1 MEIKKIGIAGAGIM
15 GSSMGQIFALYG
27 YDVVLY
33 DLFEKALPTAKARI
47 SQALDAMLAKKEI
60 TAEQK
65 EQTMGRLA
73 FTSDMGGFRDCD
85 FLVECVV
92 EDMNVKHDFFKKLS
106 GIMREDAII
115 ATNTSGLS
123 ITKIAEAVKNPE
135 RFAGMHWFNPPHII
149 PLIEVIKGDR
159 TADTTADIIYD
170 ISLKIGKKPINVN
183 KDVPG
188 FIANRIQ
195 LAVMRECVHML
206 ENGIGTAEDIDKC
219 MKYALGF
226 RYACIGPFE
235 VVDFGGL
242 DTFYHVAD
250 YLWEDLS
257 DAKKPYG
264 LFKELVDGK
273 NLGVKTGKGFY
284 DYSGDKAKKALD
296 RRDRLFLT
304 LKEAKLEN

>member
-1 MEIKKIGIAGAGIM
+1 MDIKNIGIAGAGIM
-15 GSSMGQIFALYG
+15 GSSMGQIFASYG
-27 YDVVLY
+27 YKVVIY
-33 DLFEKALPTAKARI
+33 DLFEKALEPARQRI
-47 SQALDAMLAKKEI
+47 SQALDALVSKNEMM
-60 TAEQK
+60 AEQK
-65 EQTMGRLA
+65 KNTLSRIS
-73 FTSDMGGFRDCD
+73 FSSDMKSLKDCD

-92 EDMNVKHDFFKKLS
+92 EDMGIKHKFFEQLS
-106 GIMREDAII
+106 EIMREDAII
-115 ATNTSGLS
+115 ASNTSGLS
-123 ITKIAEAVKNPE
+123 ITKIAESVKNPA

-149 PLIEVIKGDR
+149 PLIEVIKGDK
-159 TADTTADIIYD
+159 TAQETADIIYD
-170 ISLKIGKKPINVN
+170 ISLKIGKKPIYVN

-195 LAVMRECVHML
+195 LAVMRECVYML

-264 LFKELVDGK
+264 LFKKLIEEK

-296 RRDRLFLT
+296 RRDKLFLT

>member
-1 MEIKKIGIAGAGIM
+1 MDIKNIGIAGAGIM
-15 GSSMGQIFALYG
+15 GSSMGQIFASYG
-27 YDVVLY
+27 YKVVIY
-33 DLFEKALPTAKARI
+33 DLFEKALEPARQRI
-47 SQALDAMLAKKEI
+47 SQALDALVSKNEM

-65 EQTMGRLA
+65 KNTLSRIS
-73 FTSDMGGFRDCD
+73 FSSDMKSLKDCD

-92 EDMNVKHDFFKKLS
+92 EDMGIKHKFFEQLS
-106 GIMREDAII
+106 EIMREDAII

-123 ITKIAEAVKNPE
+123 ITKIAESVKNPA

-149 PLIEVIKGDR
+149 PLIEVIKGDK
-159 TADTTADIIYD
+159 TAQETADIIYD
-170 ISLKIGKKPINVN
+170 ISLKIGKKPIYVN

-195 LAVMRECVHML
+195 LAVMRECVYML

-264 LFKELVDGK
+264 LFKKLIEEK

-296 RRDRLFLT
+296 RRDKLFLT

>member
-1 MEIKKIGIAGAGIM
+1 MDIKNIGIAGAGIM
-15 GSSMGQIFALYG
+15 GSSMGQIFASYG
-27 YDVVLY
+27 YKVVIY
-33 DLFEKALPTAKARI
+33 DLFEKALEPARQRI
-47 SQALDAMLAKKEI
+47 SQALDALVSKNEM

-65 EQTMGRLA
+65 KNTLSRIS
-73 FTSDMGGFRDCD
+73 FSSDMKSLKDCD

-92 EDMNVKHDFFKKLS
+92 EDMGIKHKFFEQLS
-106 GIMREDAII
+106 EIMREDAII
-115 ATNTSGLS
+115 ASNTSGLS
-123 ITKIAEAVKNPE
+123 ITKISESVKNPA

-149 PLIEVIKGDR
+149 PLIEVIKGDK
-159 TADTTADIIYD
+159 TAQETADIIYD
-170 ISLKIGKKPINVN
+170 ISLKIGKKPIYVN

-195 LAVMRECVHML
+195 LAVMRECVYML

-264 LFKELVDGK
+264 LFKKLIEEK

-296 RRDRLFLT
+296 RRDKLFLT

>member
-1 MEIKKIGIAGAGIM
+1 MDIKNIGIAGAGIM
-15 GSSMGQIFALYG
+15 GSSMGQIFASYG
-27 YDVVLY
+27 YKVVIY
-33 DLFEKALPTAKARI
+33 DLFEKALEPARQRI
-47 SQALDAMLAKKEI
+47 SQALDALVSKNEM

-65 EQTMGRLA
+65 TNTLSRIS
-73 FTSDMGGFRDCD
+73 FSSDMKSLKDCD

-92 EDMNVKHDFFKKLS
+92 EDMGIKHKFFEQLS
-106 GIMREDAII
+106 EIMREDAII
-115 ATNTSGLS
+115 ASNTSGLS
-123 ITKIAEAVKNPE
+123 ITKIAESVKNPA

-149 PLIEVIKGDR
+149 PLIEVIKGDK
-159 TADTTADIIYD
+159 TAQETADIIYD
-170 ISLKIGKKPINVN
+170 ISLKIGKKPIYVN

-195 LAVMRECVHML
+195 LAVMRECVYML

-264 LFKELVDGK
+264 LFKKLIEEK

-296 RRDRLFLT
+296 RRDKLFLT

>member
-1 MEIKKIGIAGAGIM
+1 MDIKNIGIAGAGIM
-15 GSSMGQIFALYG
+15 GSSMGQIFASYG
-27 YDVVLY
+27 YKVVIY
-33 DLFEKALPTAKARI
+33 DLFEKALEPARQRI
-47 SQALDAMLAKKEI
+47 SQALDALVSKNEM

-65 EQTMGRLA
+65 KNTLSRIS
-73 FTSDMGGFRDCD
+73 FSSDMKSLKDCD

-92 EDMNVKHDFFKKLS
+92 EDMGIKHKFFEQLS
-106 GIMREDAII
+106 EIMREDAII
-115 ATNTSGLS
+115 ASNTSGLS
-123 ITKIAEAVKNPE
+123 ITKIAESVKNPA

-149 PLIEVIKGDR
+149 PLIEVIKGDK
-159 TADTTADIIYD
+159 TAQETADIIYD
-170 ISLKIGKKPINVN
+170 ISLKIGKKPIYVN

-195 LAVMRECVHML
+195 LAVMRECVYML

-264 LFKELVDGK
+264 LFKKLIEEK

-296 RRDRLFLT
+296 RRDKLFLT